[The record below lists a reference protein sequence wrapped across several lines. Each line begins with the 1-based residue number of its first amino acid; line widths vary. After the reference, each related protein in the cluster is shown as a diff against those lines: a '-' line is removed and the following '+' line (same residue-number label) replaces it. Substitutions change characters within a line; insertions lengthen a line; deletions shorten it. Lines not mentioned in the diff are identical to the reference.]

1 MADEP
6 AGPIAAAEHL
16 DDDPRGSRRTI
27 LGFAAH
33 LADSPE
39 IGIVIAVIA
48 AFAIFTAINPLFASI
63 AELQNLG
70 VDLAGFGILAV
81 GESFAILTGGIDLS
95 VGSLTA
101 LCVVLSARL
110 NVTEH
115 IPVLP
120 AFLLTIVFGAAVGFH
135 HAFWITRLGVPPF
148 IITLVTF
155 IFAAGADEAIAQSPI
170 PISSPTFLAVA
181 TSTVAGVPIA
191 VVVLV
196 VIALLAW
203 FFLERTYV
211 GRQIYAV
218 GGNRE
223 AARLAGIPT
232 NRRIVVA
239 YVVSGGCAG
248 VVGIIVASHLT
259 SGTADS
265 VTGYELIAIASAVIG
280 GVSLIGGQGRIV
292 GVVAGAA
299 LLVVLEQGLV
309 AVNVNAYYQSMVV
322 GFVLFVAVVADRL
335 RVRYREHTGS
345 GAGRAAATATLGEV
359 RARSDDPE
367 HERLGAG
374 THP

>member
-1 MADEP
+1 MTTDGPGAPITAVDELSE
-6 AGPIAAAEHL
+6 G
-16 DDDPRGSRRTI
+16 RRQVHRTAVA
-27 LGFAAH
+27 FAAH

-39 IGIVIAVIA
+39 IGIVVAVIA
-48 AFAIFTAINPLFASI
+48 AFVIFTAINPLFASV

-101 LCVVLSARL
+101 LCVVVSAWL
-110 NVTEH
+110 NVTER

-120 AFLLTIVFGAAVGFH
+120 AFLITILFGAAVGFH

-181 TSTVAGVPIA
+181 TSTVVGVPIA
-191 VVVLV
+191 VIVLV
-196 VIALLAW
+196 VIAVSAW
-203 FFLERTYV
+203 FFLERTYA
-211 GRQIYAV
+211 GREVYAV

-223 AARLAGIPT
+223 AARLAGIRT
-232 NRRIVVA
+232 DRRIVLA
-239 YVVSGGCAG
+239 YVVSGACAG

-265 VTGYELIAIASAVIG
+265 VTGYELIAIAAAVIG

-322 GFVLFVAVVADRL
+322 GFVLFVAVVVDRL
-335 RVRYREHTGS
+335 RVRYRERAGASGPRRHVRGDPAALPDRVEDQQR
-345 GAGRAAATATLGEV
+345 GAGR
-359 RARSDDPE
+359 
-367 HERLGAG
+367 
-374 THP
+374 

>member
-1 MADEP
+1 MADGP
-6 AGPIAAAEHL
+6 AGPIAAAEGL
-16 DDDPRGSRRTI
+16 GDGRGRSRRTVVA
-27 LGFAAH
+27 FAAR

-39 IGIVIAVIA
+39 IGIVVAVIA
-48 AFAIFTAINPLFASI
+48 AFAIFAAINPLFASV

-95 VGSLTA
+95 VGSLSA
-101 LCVVLSARL
+101 LCVVVSAWL
-110 NVTEH
+110 NVTER

-120 AFLLTIVFGAAVGFH
+120 AFLLTILFGALVGFH
-135 HAFWITRLGVPPF
+135 HGFWITRLGVPPF

-181 TSTVAGVPIA
+181 TSTLGGVPIA
-191 VVVLV
+191 VIVLV

-203 FFLERTYV
+203 FFLERTYA
-211 GRQIYAV
+211 GRQVYAV

-232 NRRIVVA
+232 DRRIVLA
-239 YVVSGGCAG
+239 YVVSGACAG

-280 GVSLIGGQGRIV
+280 GVSLMGGQGRIV

-322 GFVLFVAVVADRL
+322 GFVLFVAVVTDRL
-335 RVRYREHTGS
+335 RVRYRERAGS
-345 GAGRAAATATLGEV
+345 GAGRADSHQVPGAAQAPPDRVEEG
-359 RARSDDPE
+359 
-367 HERLGAG
+367 RLGAQL
-374 THP
+374 

>member
-1 MADEP
+1 MMEGSAS
-6 AGPIAAAEHL
+6 PIVAL
-16 DDDPRGSRRTI
+16 DQPKDRPGRGRTI
-27 LGFAAH
+27 LGYAAR

-39 IGIVIAVIA
+39 VGVVAAVIV

-81 GESFAILTGGIDLS
+81 GESFAIITGGIDLS
-95 VGSLTA
+95 VGSLA
-101 LCVVLSARL
+101 GLCVVVSAWL
-110 NVTEH
+110 NVTAH
-115 IPVLP
+115 IPVLL
-120 AFLLTIVFGAAVGFH
+120 AFPLTILLGAAVGFH

-155 IFAAGADEAIAQSPI
+155 IFAAGAAEAIAQSPI

-191 VVVLV
+191 VIILV

-203 FFLERTYV
+203 FVLERTYA
-211 GRQIYAV
+211 GRQVYAV

-232 NRRIVVA
+232 NRRITLA
-239 YVVSGGCAG
+239 YVVSGACAG

-280 GVSLIGGQGRIV
+280 GVSLIGGQGRVV

-335 RVRYREHTGS
+335 RVRYRER
-345 GAGRAAATATLGEV
+345 AGRVFAVDTARGEEIEEQPGPSVLDEVQV
-359 RARSDDPE
+359 RP
-367 HERLGAG
+367 
-374 THP
+374 